1 MYFMVVTGYD
11 NSGYEIL
18 RPDTKK
24 LIVSLG
30 YDGEIQAIFLSLCQS
45 KASEGVKTMCLQFYN
60 FETSN
65 LYKGH

>member
-1 MYFMVVTGYD
+1 MYLMVVTGYD
-11 NSGYEIL
+11 NSGYGHQ
-18 RPDTKK
+18 KF
-24 LIVSLG
+24 VSLG